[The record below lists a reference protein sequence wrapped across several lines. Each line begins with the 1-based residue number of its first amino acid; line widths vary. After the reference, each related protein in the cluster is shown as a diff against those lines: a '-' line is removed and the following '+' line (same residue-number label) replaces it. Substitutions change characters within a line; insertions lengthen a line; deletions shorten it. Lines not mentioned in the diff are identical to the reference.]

1 MGEVYR
7 LDTEAAYDATFKVTG
22 SGHSQAWDS
31 SSRLGGTGTGDVK
44 FSVASTAQS
53 YFSGSFTTTLK
64 SALTFRVYYSLADAT
79 ILDGTATEIGWL
91 YSTTSFLTRISIKRT
106 GSSYFLRVGQYN
118 DGRVSAVFTDY
129 EISSKGPD
137 WLECSYVRPISNV
150 SADGTVSYR
159 TGNDG
164 ILGTQTGIDNYD
176 EFAAINRIR
185 FGAGH
190 VMGLVPAGNTGDL
203 YFGKIIV
210 RDDADPIGPILLT
223 DPSINILTL
232 DAGNDLTNWS
242 AVEGASKGTSSVTFT
257 QESSGAPGRVEY
269 QFSAGRFALN
279 TAHRFTGLITPTI
292 LNYPHTDV
300 RWFVRN
306 DTTGLTK
313 YHQMTLDGHSDNGG
327 QSEIGEPKPFNIVFY
342 STSLTDRFTIGFE
355 NVANGQQGCS
365 FSVSNLGVYIV
376 L

>member
-1 MGEVYR
+1 MAEVYR
-7 LDTEAAYDATFKVTG
+7 LYTESHYDATTKTIGAGQSAAFDAI
-22 SGHSQAWDS
+22 SA
-31 SSRLGGTGTGDVK
+31 LGGARGDVRVTLDTTSGVK
-44 FSVASTAQS
+44 LEKVFAQI
-53 YFSGSFTTTLK
+53 GANVLRV
-64 SALTFRVYYSLADAT
+64 RVYYDFSSLSFPENVNIEFFSLFSST
-79 ILDGTATEIGWL
+79 SYLSRIGILLNSGV
-91 YSTTSFLTRISIKRT
+91 Y
-106 GSSYFLRVGQYN
+106 YMRVGQYS
-118 DGRVSAVFTDY
+118 DGRTSSSFNNYAAASRGPDY
-129 EISSKGPD
+129 LEMYYIRPTSSISSNG
-137 WLECSYVRPISNV
+137 SVQYS
-150 SADGTVSYR
+150 
-159 TGNDG
+159 TGASG
-164 ILGTQTGIDNYD
+164 VIGTQTGIDNYD
-176 EFAAINRIR
+176 EFPAINKMWL
-185 FGAGH
+185 GAG
-190 VMGLVPAGNTGDL
+190 LVNGGVNDAFNGTYYL
-203 YFGKIIV
+203 GKLLITN
-210 RDDADPIGPILLT
+210 DANPIGPILLT